1 MKWSLIMLLALLT
14 SMTCWGQKGEYYTK
28 SKKAIKLYEEGV
40 RYYNLRYLDESL
52 RVLDEAI
59 SIDDAFADA
68 FMLKAN
74 VLFEM
79 SRYEESVVAY
89 KKVVSIDSTFATTLF
104 LELAESELESGAYS
118 DAIEH
123 SQRYEMNPEATR
135 RGLESAERIRQLAKF
150 REGLLLK
157 PVTFNP
163 LNLGFNINTEWY
175 EHSPTLTVD
184 EGIIYFTRNQ
194 PTGLNYEGGAPVM
207 DEDLYMSY
215 SSGDSAMWE
224 KAKNLGNQ
232 INSKYKEGASAISP
246 DGKYLFFTS
255 CDRPGGQGRC
265 DIYLAQKQGD
275 NWTQPKNLG
284 PTVNSRDWDS
294 QPSFAPD
301 GRTLYFVSNRKGG
314 KGGKDIWRTRV
325 GDDGKWEKPVSIAIN
340 TQFDEE
346 SPFLHPDGQS
356 FYFSS
361 NGYPGMGGRDLF
373 LVKIDSAGAFGTP
386 KNLGYPINSSQ
397 DEVSFVVSADG
408 KTAYYASG
416 MEGGFGKWDLYK
428 FELPDT
434 LRPNAVN
441 YAHGRVY
448 DAETLQPVR
457 ARFELID
464 LHSGRRLV
472 ESFSDK
478 EDGSFLVVVPRNV
491 DMALN
496 VAANDYLFYSEN
508 YFFPDTARADSIVF
522 DVALR
527 RIKEGEKVVLNN
539 LFFEFNKYDLKPESK
554 VELEKLIEF
563 MNKYPQVRIEIGGH
577 TDNVGS
583 EEYNQTLSENR
594 AKEVYKYLINN
605 GIGTERL
612 SYKGYNFS
620 TPLDTNETEEGRARN
635 RRTEF
640 KVL

>member
-1 MKWSLIMLLALLT
+1 MKSLALFLFFIPIALV
-14 SMTCWGQKGEYYTK
+14 SFGQKGEYYTK

-52 RVLDEAI
+52 KVLNEAVE
-59 SIDDAFADA
+59 IDDEFADA

-79 SRYEESVVAY
+79 GRYEESVLAY
-89 KKVVSIDSTFATTLF
+89 KSVASIDSSFAITLF
-104 LELAESELESGAYS
+104 LELAESELGMGAYS
-118 DAIEH
+118 ESIEH
-123 SQRYEMNPEATR
+123 LELYELNPEATR
-135 RGLESAERIRQLAKF
+135 RGLETAERIRKLALF
-150 REGLLLK
+150 RERLIQN

-184 EGIIYFTRNQ
+184 EDIIYFTRNE
-194 PTGLNYEGGAPVM
+194 PTGMTYEGGTPVM

-215 SSGDSAMWE
+215 ASGDSALWS
-224 KAKNLGNQ
+224 KAKNLGKQ
-232 INSKYKEGASAISP
+232 INSRYKEGASAISP

-255 CDRPGGQGRC
+255 CGRPGGQGRC
-265 DIYLAQKQGD
+265 DIYLAQRQGD
-275 NWTQPKNLG
+275 IWTQPRNLG
-284 PTVNSRDWDS
+284 PVVNSRDWDS
-294 QPSFAPD
+294 QPSFSPD

-325 GDDGKWEKPVSIAIN
+325 GDDGKWEKPVSIEIN
-340 TQFDEE
+340 TPFDEE
-346 SPFLHPDGQS
+346 SPFLHPDGES

-373 LVKIDSAGAFGTP
+373 LVKLNSEGVFGTP
-386 KNLGYPINSSQ
+386 KNLGYPINSSK
-397 DEVSFVVSADG
+397 DEVSFVVSANG

-416 MEGGFGKWDLYK
+416 MPGGFGKWDLYK

-434 LRPNAVN
+434 LRPKVVN
-441 YAHGRVY
+441 YARGRVY

-464 LHSGRRLV
+464 LNSGKRLV
-472 ESFSDK
+472 ESFSDRQ
-478 EDGSFLVVVPRNV
+478 DGSFLVVVPRNV

-496 VAANDYLFYSEN
+496 VAADDYLFYSEN
-508 YFFPDTARADSIVF
+508 YFFPDTASGDSIVF

-527 RIKEGEKVVLNN
+527 KIKEGEKVVLKN

-563 MNKYPQVRIEIGGH
+563 MNNYPQVSIEIGGH

-583 EEYNQTLSENR
+583 EKYNQTLSENR
-594 AKEVYKYLINN
+594 AKEVYKYLITN
-605 GIGTERL
+605 GIEKERL
-612 SYKGYNFS
+612 AYKGYNFAM
-620 TPLDTNETEEGRARN
+620 PIDTNETEKGRARN

-640 KVL
+640 KIL